1 MKKNKVINN
10 KITPYIRV
18 GIAGFGVV
26 GTLRKKILDNIREV
40 KIVAIDS
47 IHFIYRNFL

>member
-26 GTLRKKILDNIREV
+26 GTLRKKILEYKLLFEEKELVER
-40 KIVAIDS
+40 
-47 IHFIYRNFL
+47 